1 MLGRQPDTSVIQIN
15 VKERNAV
22 LLAVI
27 TPLCNPVSSSRLHTL
42 ILRESVREMGGR
54 LGGKTDSE
62 RVNGIIIWETEGGR
76 RGDHWYLC
84 VNAGQWRSPC
94 ISMC

>member
-1 MLGRQPDTSVIQIN
+1 MIQIN

-42 ILRESVREMGGR
+42 ILRERVREMGGKDWGEGE
-54 LGGKTDSE
+54 GGKIDRE

-84 VNAGQWRSPC
+84 VNASQWRSLC

>member
-1 MLGRQPDTSVIQIN
+1 MIQTN

-27 TPLCNPVSSSRLHTL
+27 TPLCNPVSSPRLHTL
-42 ILRESVREMGGR
+42 ILTESVREMGER
-54 LGGKTDSE
+54 LGRGEEDRQK
-62 RVNGIIIWETEGGR
+62 RVNGIIIWETGGR
-76 RGDHWYLC
+76 KDHWYLC
-84 VNAGQWRSPC
+84 ANASQWRSLC

>member
-1 MLGRQPDTSVIQIN
+1 MLGRRPDTSVIQTN

-42 ILRESVREMGGR
+42 ILRESVREIVRGGGLIER
-54 LGGKTDSE
+54 ERGKTDSD
-62 RVNGIIIWETEGGR
+62 RVNGIIIWETEGGK
-76 RGDHWYLC
+76 G
-84 VNAGQWRSPC
+84 G
-94 ISMC
+94 

>member
-1 MLGRQPDTSVIQIN
+1 MFGRVGLSEHAVPGRRPDTRVIQIN

-42 ILRESVREMGGR
+42 ILRKCERDGGEI
-54 LGGKTDSE
+54 GAS
-62 RVNGIIIWETEGGR
+62 
-76 RGDHWYLC
+76 
-84 VNAGQWRSPC
+84 
-94 ISMC
+94 